1 MTTAIFRFNVKIS
14 LLILSPL
21 VVVAFSHPIE
31 NLSPLFQSLAC
42 CIDTFFFFFL
52 IEIYFYLRSNKVCL
66 ILFDLS
72 LIKKLFVARML

>member
-1 MTTAIFRFNVKIS
+1 MHLYIRVEESTIDSVHTYAFVKT
-14 LLILSPL
+14 
-21 VVVAFSHPIE
+21 E
-31 NLSPLFQSLAC
+31 
-42 CIDTFFFFFL
+42 FFFL